1 MYGRR
6 LAYANYKN
14 HAALLLNAVSSLP
27 TLRFRGFWTCWGSM
41 ACIRGTR
48 MLHLSHGYLSLQR
61 RVLRV
66 SPTPGALL
74 RMGHA
79 RGTGRSQAAHASSTA
94 LNWLAISRT
103 RKTARITSTLRG
115 AALHPRTFSTA
126 AGIAKQY
133 QGTHVQQNRTVRL
146 RIRCNPD
153 CSDGLGRNPLLRL
166 VASRAAAASQKE
178 RRCKA

>member
-41 ACIRGTR
+41 SCLRGTR
-48 MLHLSHGYLSLQR
+48 MMHLSHEYLSLQR

-66 SPTPGALL
+66 SATPGGLL

-115 AALHPRTFSTA
+115 AALHPRTFRAPLRALQSSTKAHTCSKTALSDFAYA
-126 AGIAKQY
+126 AIPIVA
-133 QGTHVQQNRTVRL
+133 TVWAA
-146 RIRCNPD
+146 IR
-153 CSDGLGRNPLLRL
+153 S
-166 VASRAAAASQKE
+166 
-178 RRCKA
+178 